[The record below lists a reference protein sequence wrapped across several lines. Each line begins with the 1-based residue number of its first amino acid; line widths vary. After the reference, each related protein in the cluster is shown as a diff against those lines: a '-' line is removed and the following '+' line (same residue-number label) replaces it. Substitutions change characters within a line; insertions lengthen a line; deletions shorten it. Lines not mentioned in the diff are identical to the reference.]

1 MLLASLRKL
10 PQTSPV
16 LSAVEVALAFLMR
29 LANGPVAKR
38 HVLIDGGMLN
48 SVFDL
53 LAHMGNGDPEA
64 YITACGTLYHLV
76 SAEADGG
83 DAETSPI
90 IDRVMAAAFAYGV
103 VNDQGIPV
111 PLWNLANG
119 AAGYPAEIAALMA
132 AKQSGAQL
140 GGSVDK
146 QAQFTHAVKQTV
158 MVLMTFGLNEGS
170 DFNSGG
176 KSGKACANPRSWWHG
191 LYRRMRALL
200 KHSRDPV
207 AVTLLQFCAAF
218 SVTTDGSKGRF
229 R

>member
-1 MLLASLRKL
+1 
-10 PQTSPV
+10 
-16 LSAVEVALAFLMR
+16 
-29 LANGPVAKR
+29 
-38 HVLIDGGMLN
+38 
-48 SVFDL
+48 
-53 LAHMGNGDPEA
+53 
-64 YITACGTLYHLV
+64 
-76 SAEADGG
+76 
-83 DAETSPI
+83 
-90 IDRVMAAAFAYGV
+90 MAAAFAYGA

-176 KSGKACANPRSWWHG
+176 KSSKACANPRSWWHA

-200 KHSRDPV
+200 KNSRDPV

-218 SVTTDGSKGRF
+218 SVKTDGPKGRF